1 MRELRKY
8 FVVGDHVKVV
18 AGRHEGETGLVVRIE
33 TNLAVLL
40 SDLTYNEVGI
50 GRESLN
56 VLPLWHMCMCTVHV
70 SVEELILFSY
80 FYPVYV
86 LKAH

>member
-33 TNLAVLL
+33 SNLAVLL
-40 SDLTYNEVGI
+40 SDLTYNEVW
-50 GRESLN
+50 SLIISCIVTLSVTACI
-56 VLPLWHMCMCTVHV
+56 VLSM
-70 SVEELILFSY
+70 
-80 FYPVYV
+80 
-86 LKAH
+86 